1 MIFSVPVNNIVVFIT
16 ATGDGGDENFIFTTN
31 TGSGIPII
39 LSSVNCYTTITGNVI
54 LSGAGAPGGSGGGGG
69 EFLIQNSTSFTTLTI
84 TGNGGFDGSLL
95 SICANSV
102 Q

>member
-1 MIFSVPVNNIVVFIT
+1 MIFSAPVNNIVVFIT
-16 ATGDGGDENFIFTTN
+16 ATGGNGTENFIFTTN

-54 LSGAGAPGGSGGGGG
+54 LSGPGGGGTGGGGG
-69 EFLIQNSTSFTTLTI
+69 EFLILNSISFTTLTI

-95 SICANSV
+95 SVCANSV

>member
-16 ATGDGGDENFIFTTN
+16 ATGGNGTENFIFTTN

-54 LSGAGAPGGSGGGGG
+54 LSGAGAPSGGGGG

-95 SICANSV
+95 SVCANSV